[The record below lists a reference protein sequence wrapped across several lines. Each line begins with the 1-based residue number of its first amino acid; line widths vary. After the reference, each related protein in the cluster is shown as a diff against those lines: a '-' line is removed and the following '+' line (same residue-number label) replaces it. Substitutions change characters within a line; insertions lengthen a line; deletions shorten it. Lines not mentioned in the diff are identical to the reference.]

1 MKDNEL
7 IYTTTILRYDGEK
20 WYKCKNCDYIQ
31 NFRFAN
37 REFYLV
43 KKDGMYFVTTD
54 KGADIA
60 SVYIKSET
68 EKGEK
73 ILPGEVVSLFRKEYL
88 KHDITQ
94 EKIETFLN
102 NPQEYRKKY
111 QQKKA
116 D

>member
-1 MKDNEL
+1 MKENEL
-7 IYTTTILRYDGEK
+7 TYTTNILRYDGGK
-20 WYKCKNCDYIQ
+20 WNKCKNCEYLQ

-43 KKDGMYFVTTD
+43 KKDGIYFVATD

-60 SVYIKSET
+60 SVYLKSET
-68 EKGEK
+68 ENGEK

-88 KHDITQ
+88 KHNITQ
-94 EKIETFLN
+94 EMIELFLN

-111 QQKKA
+111 NK
-116 D
+116 

>member
-1 MKDNEL
+1 MKENEL
-7 IYTTTILRYDGEK
+7 TYTTSILRYDGGK
-20 WYKCKNCDYIQ
+20 WTKCRNCEYLQ

-43 KKDGMYFVTTD
+43 KKDAVYFVTTD

-60 SVYIKSET
+60 SVYLKPET

-88 KHDITQ
+88 KHNITQ
-94 EKIETFLN
+94 EMIELFLN
-102 NPQEYRKKY
+102 DPQEYRKKY
-111 QQKKA
+111 SK
-116 D
+116 